1 VDAVHACLARNGAGD
16 SIQPSRAYYRRDL
29 GQAVVLKARAYPH
42 ISFRGKVVSIAPIAT
57 KQEEWRGGR
66 TVLVTTRLDNDALLL
81 KPEMSG
87 NAKIYCGERRLMD
100 LVTRRIV
107 RYVRVEFWSSW

>member
-1 VDAVHACLARNGAGD
+1 ML
-16 SIQPSRAYYRRDL
+16 
-29 GQAVVLKARAYPH
+29 
-42 ISFRGKVVSIAPIAT
+42 SIAPIAT
-57 KQEEWRGGR
+57 RQDEWRAGR

-107 RYVRVEFWSSW
+107 RYLRVEFWSSW

>member
-1 VDAVHACLARNGAGD
+1 LRTVPAEIAIPEAEIADVNVG
-16 SIQPSRAYYRRDL
+16 QP
-29 GQAVVLKARAYPH
+29 VVLKARAYPH
-42 ISFRGKVVSIAPIAT
+42 ISFRGNVLSIAPIAT
-57 KQEEWRGGR
+57 RQDEWRAGR

-87 NAKIYCGERRLMD
+87 NAKIYCGERRLID

-107 RYVRVEFWSSW
+107 RYLRVEFWSSW